1 MASSL
6 TSVCTATVLV
16 DNQGERG
23 KSGAVKEGSVQRGS
37 NPDAGL
43 LVGYQFH
50 SGLITAVYRF
60 HSVRDRSEKARGHIY
75 IGPPP
80 QLLNNVKVCGPAL
93 SSKRSCS
100 RKWLLEHVSL
110 RLSRHGEAIYP
121 IWRRQTELARPLGG
135 STRDVFRPR
144 RHPSIRMWPTTHG
157 KGSLEATSAA
167 SLAASIRSAS
177 AQPGRVR

>member
-16 DNQGERG
+16 DHQGERG

-37 NPDAGL
+37 NPGAGL
-43 LVGYQFH
+43 LLGYQFH

-100 RKWLLEHVSL
+100 EKVAAR
-110 RLSRHGEAIYP
+110 
-121 IWRRQTELARPLGG
+121 TCLATTFTSWGG
-135 STRDVFRPR
+135 NLPNLA
-144 RHPSIRMWPTTHG
+144 PSDRAG
-157 KGSLEATSAA
+157 AT
-167 SLAASIRSAS
+167 
-177 AQPGRVR
+177 PGRIHAGCFPPAAAPKYSHVAYHSR